1 MKRKRN
7 YGLDEEIFG
16 RDFSSFVKMS
26 SYFCVVAVLIFALFL
41 MLSVFRISSYTF
53 NTYDNIEDLPHNK
66 VGLLLGTS
74 PKEVTGQPNEY
85 FTYRILAAVELFN
98 AKKIDYILVSGDNR
112 HESYN
117 EPREMQRSLLKA
129 GIPQD
134 RIIFDFAGISTLDSV
149 IRANKVFLQEKF
161 TIISQEFHN
170 ERALFIA
177 DHHDI
182 KAVGFNALDPDESLL
197 FSKVAIRELFAR
209 IKCIFDV
216 YFLNTAPKFLG
227 EPITIGASPFPKE
240 ISNKPRYPTSKP
252 KFATDNAKTLKVQ
265 EELFEAR
272 KIAKQPTNSAS
283 YQLSVEAMVSES
295 QENTDYSLSSEDE
308 ALKAELM
315 AEEQKKALDEST
327 AQASESLS
335 SGNQTYIDPNKE
347 IKNINNQENLN
358 NNTNHKK
365 RRLRPGIENSHGDP
379 WDFY

>member
-227 EPITIGASPFPKE
+227 KPITIGASPFPKE

-315 AEEQKKALDEST
+315 AEEQK
-327 AQASESLS
+327 
-335 SGNQTYIDPNKE
+335 NQLHKHQRVYLQETKPILIL
-347 IKNINNQENLN
+347 IK
-358 NNTNHKK
+358 K
-365 RRLRPGIENSHGDP
+365 
-379 WDFY
+379 

>member
-26 SYFCVVAVLIFALFL
+26 SYFCVVIFALFL

-134 RIIFDFAGISTLDSV
+134 RNIFDFAGISTLDSV

>member
-7 YGLDEEIFG
+7 YSLDEEIFG

-41 MLSVFRISSYTF
+41 MLSVFKISSYTF

-182 KAVGFNALDPDESLL
+182 KAVGFNALDPDDSFL

-227 EPITIGASPFPKE
+227 DPITIGASPLPKE

-252 KFATDNAKTLKVQ
+252 KLATDNAKALKAK
-265 EELFEAR
+265 EELFEAI
-272 KIAKQPTNSAS
+272 KIEKQLPPPEND
-283 YQLSVEAMVSES
+283 QLSDEAIVAES
-295 QENTDYSLSSEDE
+295 QAKTNYFVSSEDE
-308 ALKAELM
+308 ALNAELM
-315 AEEQKKALDEST
+315 AEEQNKALEESK
-327 AQASESLS
+327 AQAFESLS

-347 IKNINNQENLN
+347 VNNTNKEENNKN
-358 NNTNHKK
+358 NNT
-365 RRLRPGIENSHGDP
+365 RRLRPDIEKSHGDP